1 MEELKIKSKVRDFK
15 IRFTNNFNFINVF
28 LSYPYYVVIV
38 GSVVYKIYKKKIFD
52 KFPRKNLIV
61 LKLDEKRK
69 TLESVNKIYDKLL
82 STSAKKNLT
91 IISFG
96 GGINQDVIGFAAST
110 LYRGI
115 NWIYVPT
122 TLLAQADSA
131 IGLKTSLN
139 FHSYKNVLGTFYPPS
154 EIFINVNFLK
164 TLENKDYYSGIGEIL
179 KFLLMQK
186 NSYKK
191 IHNIISEINILK
203 KRKNNNYIIKIIK
216 KSIKIKLSYMEGD
229 EFDTGRRNLLNYG
242 HELGHALE
250 STSNFEIPHG
260 IGVIIGII
268 FATLVSHNRGYLSK
282 DTLDVLVEKLLIP
295 SIPFK
300 ELNLK
305 KNYFDSNKL
314 LDRVK
319 KDKKRVSNDLP
330 LVLSD
335 KNSELIKITDFTASE
350 FKKNL
355 IQLVK
360 LFEDKSVF

>member
-1 MEELKIKSKVRDFK
+1 
-15 IRFTNNFNFINVF
+15 
-28 LSYPYYVVIV
+28 
-38 GSVVYKIYKKKIFD
+38 
-52 KFPRKNLIV
+52 
-61 LKLDEKRK
+61 
-69 TLESVNKIYDKLL
+69 
-82 STSAKKNLT
+82 
-91 IISFG
+91 
-96 GGINQDVIGFAAST
+96 
-110 LYRGI
+110 
-115 NWIYVPT
+115 
-122 TLLAQADSA
+122 
-131 IGLKTSLN
+131 
-139 FHSYKNVLGTFYPPS
+139 
-154 EIFINVNFLK
+154 
-164 TLENKDYYSGIGEIL
+164 
-179 KFLLMQK
+179 MQK